1 MLWTKNNPTKKR
13 FNLLTAST
21 TDTGEPPYSMFEDP
35 GVIKFTVLEDGKVI
49 EAEPNYSFVGKDC
62 AFSGDYEIKF
72 ELLPKQ

>member
-1 MLWTKNNPTKKR
+1 
-13 FNLLTAST
+13 
-21 TDTGEPPYSMFEDP
+21 MFEDP